1 MRIINPS
8 VTIEDDLDGVK
19 ILKLI
24 EEAGRTCYKS
34 ESNITEDSAKKF
46 VDTIIRKGHESV
58 LEHEKVTVRFV
69 CDRGTSHEIVRHR
82 LASYSQE
89 SSRYCNYSKSKF
101 GSELTFIRPV
111 IFNDMDLSIP
121 IYQDL
126 YIVWENAMREAEK
139 YYITL
144 INAGAKTDLARGVLP
159 TDIKTE
165 IIMTTN
171 LREWRHFLKLRS
183 DKAAHPN
190 IRYLANELLRQFTEK
205 IPVVFDDINF

>member
-19 ILKLI
+19 ILKSI
-24 EEAGRTCYKS
+24 EEAGRICYKS

-101 GSELTFIRPV
+101 GSEMTFIRPV

-165 IIMTTN
+165 ILMTAN

>member
-144 INAGAKTDLARGVLP
+144 INTGAKTDLARGVLP
-159 TDIKTE
+159 IDIKTE
-165 IIMTTN
+165 IVMTAN